1 VRDDVS
7 IVHPNVLVRCGL
19 TLLLP
24 AELRDA
30 DAPIGAAGQL
40 AGGDD
45 TGGCRSPRVLYDKGP
60 ERWACW
66 AYGALVMKTSDK
78 V

>member
-1 VRDDVS
+1 VS
-7 IVHPNVLVRCGL
+7 IVHPNVFVGCGL

-45 TGGCRSPRVLYDKGP
+45 TGGCRSPLYSMIKVWSDGRVGHAEH
-60 ERWACW
+60 ER
-66 AYGALVMKTSDK
+66 
-78 V
+78 